1 MKYFRDVDTGFI
13 VRSKDDSLRLE
24 YTYDDFAEWKQTKPG
39 SPYEREHW
47 LGQGNTCLF
56 DITEKEAI
64 DIISSRNSLNED
76 QVRAAL
82 QCFLFGTDK
91 IYIQVDENGPLFVCN
106 LGSKSWSRR
115 DSLSFWES
123 YDLDP
128 YVFLPIS
135 NDEAVKM
142 IFCS

>member
-1 MKYFRDVDTGFI
+1 MANSILRDSSEIFAKDVAGI
-13 VRSKDDSLRLE
+13 VSS
-24 YTYDDFAEWKQTKPG
+24 
-39 SPYEREHW
+39 
-47 LGQGNTCLF
+47 GNT
-56 DITEKEAI
+56 
-64 DIISSRNSLNED
+64 LNED
-76 QVRAAL
+76 QARAAL

-91 IYIQVDENGPLFVCN
+91 IYIQVDENGPFFACN

-123 YDLDP
+123 YDFDP